1 LLLNCVGFTNTETK
15 HTSLSSTARRTSE
28 ACPACRAPMVG
39 TRPMVLPDSLQA
51 FTTAFKS
58 SFVVIICIFLSNIG
72 SFCQKNVQSYDF
84 FCIYQNFFVI
94 LQWEN
99 VHTIMKEPK
108 RILFV
113 SQEISPYLAEETP
126 IRLLN
131 RQLPEYFQ
139 SHGYETRTFMPKF
152 GEINERRNQLHE
164 VIRLSGMNLIIEDSD
179 HPLLIKVASIQSA
192 RIQIYFIDN
201 DDLFHRRK
209 GVMDEHGVEYAD
221 NDDRVIFFARG
232 VIETVKKLRWTPDII
247 VCSGWMSALTPL
259 YLKRAFNDE
268 PFFSR
273 SRIVLSLNDNEY
285 QKPFP
290 TNFTDKLRINGISN
304 TDVRSIAGFPVG
316 YEELMRLAIDFS
328 DAIVYSTPQVNQ
340 RLMNYAE
347 TKGKPILPY
356 QATENVSDTC
366 ARQWEFYQTLLDS
379 NE

>member
-1 LLLNCVGFTNTETK
+1 
-15 HTSLSSTARRTSE
+15 
-28 ACPACRAPMVG
+28 
-39 TRPMVLPDSLQA
+39 
-51 FTTAFKS
+51 
-58 SFVVIICIFLSNIG
+58 
-72 SFCQKNVQSYDF
+72 
-84 FCIYQNFFVI
+84 
-94 LQWEN
+94 
-99 VHTIMKEPK
+99 MKEPN
-108 RILFV
+108 RILFI
-113 SQEISPYLAEETP
+113 SQEINPYLPEETP
-126 IRLLN
+126 IRQLN

-139 SHGYETRTFMPKF
+139 SHNYETRTFMPKF

-164 VIRLSGMNLIIEDSD
+164 VIRLSGMNLIIEDAD

-209 GVMDEHGVEYAD
+209 GVIDDNGVEYAD

-247 VCSGWMSALTPL
+247 VCSGWMSALAPL
-259 YLKRAFNDE
+259 YLKKAFNDE
-268 PFFSR
+268 PFFAHSK
-273 SRIVLSLNDNEY
+273 IVVTLDDNEY

-290 TNFTDKLRINGISN
+290 TSFSDKLRIDGISN

-328 DAIVYSTPQVNQ
+328 DAIVYASPKVNQ

-347 TKGKPILPY
+347 TKGKPILTYEP
-356 QATENVSDTC
+356 TTDTNEMC
-366 ARQWEFYQTLLDS
+366 SRQWDFYQTLLQT

>member
-1 LLLNCVGFTNTETK
+1 
-15 HTSLSSTARRTSE
+15 
-28 ACPACRAPMVG
+28 
-39 TRPMVLPDSLQA
+39 
-51 FTTAFKS
+51 
-58 SFVVIICIFLSNIG
+58 
-72 SFCQKNVQSYDF
+72 
-84 FCIYQNFFVI
+84 
-94 LQWEN
+94 
-99 VHTIMKEPK
+99 MKEPK
-108 RILFV
+108 RILFI

-164 VIRLSGMNLIIEDSD
+164 VIRLSGMNLIIEDAD

-209 GVMDEHGVEYAD
+209 GVVNEHGEEYAD
-221 NDDRVIFFARG
+221 NDHRVIFYARG
-232 VIETVKKLRWTPDII
+232 VIETVKKLRWTPNII
-247 VCSGWMSALTPL
+247 VCSGWMSALAPL

-268 PFFSR
+268 PFFANSK
-273 SRIVLSLNDNEY
+273 IILMLDDQEY
-285 QKPFP
+285 KKPFP
-290 TNFTDKLRINGISN
+290 SAFTDKLRIGGISN
-304 TDVRSIAGFPVG
+304 TDVRSIAGFSVG

-328 DAIVYSTPQVNQ
+328 DAIVFAAPQVNQ

-347 TKGKPILPY
+347 TKGKPILPF
-356 QATENVSDTC
+356 AETENLNEAC
-366 ARQWEFYQTLLDS
+366 RRQWDFYQTLLEA